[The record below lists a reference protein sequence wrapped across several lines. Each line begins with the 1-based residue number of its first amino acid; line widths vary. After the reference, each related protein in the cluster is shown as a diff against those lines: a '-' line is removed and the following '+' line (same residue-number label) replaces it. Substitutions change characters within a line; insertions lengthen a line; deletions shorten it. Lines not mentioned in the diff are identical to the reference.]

1 MPRHKRGSRNSSYD
15 WPLSAPDPA
24 AYFPGDVVVLI
35 DPSCGSSC
43 EFFTA
48 MLQSSG
54 RATVVGQYAS
64 NGAGGSIKHAA
75 LPGGL
80 SFQYPYTGVVFD
92 GTNDL
97 VLEAKGVEPD
107 VRVPVTL
114 ESEAARIA
122 GEDPVLAA
130 GLDDAEETCRRAA
143 GRDQAGSCD
152 RCEGNLHHRQP

>member
-1 MPRHKRGSRNSSYD
+1 
-15 WPLSAPDPA
+15 
-24 AYFPGDVVVLI
+24 
-35 DPSCGSSC
+35 
-43 EFFTA
+43 

-64 NGAGGSIKHAA
+64 TGAGGSIKRAA

-80 SFQYPYTGVVFD
+80 AFQYPYTGVVFD
-92 GTNDL
+92 GTNEL

-130 GLDDAEETCRRAA
+130 GLDTLKQLAAAALCCDHAGAADRSERR
-143 GRDQAGSCD
+143 
-152 RCEGNLHHRQP
+152 LHHRQPGRMEPEQRRLSQPDGRRIHHLRRHHAAAG